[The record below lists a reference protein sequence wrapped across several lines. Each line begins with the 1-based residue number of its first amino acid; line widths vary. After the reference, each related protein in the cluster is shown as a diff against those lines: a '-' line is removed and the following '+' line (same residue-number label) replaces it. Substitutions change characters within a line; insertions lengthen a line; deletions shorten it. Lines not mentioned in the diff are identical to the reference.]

1 VSITYAGGGGAGTDL
16 STIPQGGTGGG
27 GAGATGSGTAPVAG
41 TDGLGGGGGGA
52 RGGGT
57 GNGAKGGSG
66 IVIIR
71 YKSAKAGNQTYKVGN
86 YSGEFKVISSVSNT
100 DTDYIKIT
108 SAGAITNPM
117 GTASWNIGSDRRI
130 KENIERAS
138 YDKCLD
144 NINKLELN
152 RFNYIDG
159 FNTVNRDKT
168 QLGFIAQEVSDIFP
182 KSISSQEYYSNT
194 LNIPDLLSIDIT
206 QINYSLY
213 GAVKKLIEI
222 NIEKDIR
229 IITLNNRI
237 KILKNLLNITYD
249 AYTSNI
255 VLGDE
260 SSITITE
267 TTSNIVADT
276 IVIDVT
282 TSNIVAD
289 TIVIDETT
297 SNIVADTIVIDATT
311 SNIASNE

>member
-1 VSITYAGGGGAGTDL
+1 MALVWIKYPLESHLIWFINGL
-16 STIPQGGTGGG
+16 WRQEETIEL
-27 GAGATGSGTAPVAG
+27 V
-41 TDGLGGGGGGA
+41 
-52 RGGGT
+52 
-57 GNGAKGGSG
+57 
-66 IVIIR
+66 
-71 YKSAKAGNQTYKVGN
+71 
-86 YSGEFKVISSVSNT
+86 
-100 DTDYIKIT
+100 
-108 SAGAITNPM
+108 
-117 GTASWNIGSDRRI
+117 
-130 KENIERAS
+130 
-138 YDKCLD
+138 CLD

-237 KILKNLLNITYD
+237 KILKNLLNITDD

-255 VLGDE
+255 ILGND
-260 SSITITE
+260 SGITE
-267 TTSNIVADT
+267 NLTSNL
-276 IVIDVT
+276 VIDV
-282 TSNIVAD
+282 N
-289 TIVIDETT
+289 
-297 SNIVADTIVIDATT
+297 T